1 MTARRKS
8 GILISGRG
16 SNMASLIDAC
26 RTPDFPTEISVVV
39 SNRADAPGLERA
51 RSDGIAT
58 AVVDHRRFDDRPA
71 FEEQLDRTLRDHG
84 VEIVCNAGFM
94 RLLTEFFV
102 QKWFNR
108 HINIHPSLLPA
119 YKGLHTHERI
129 LQDGVRIT
137 GCTVHFVRTEMDTG
151 PIIAQ
156 AAVPVLTNDTP
167 DTLADR
173 VLAAEHAVYPLALR
187 LVAEGRARVV
197 GDKVVLDCD
206 DRATGPLY
214 SPPITQ
220 ICAVP
225 AGSRS

>member
-16 SNMASLIDAC
+16 SNMAALIDAC
-26 RTPDFPTEISVVV
+26 KAADFPAEISVVI

-58 AVVDHRRFDDRPA
+58 AVVDHRQFDDRPA

-102 QKWFNR
+102 QKWYNR
-108 HINIHPSLLPA
+108 QINIHPSLLPA
-119 YKGLHTHERI
+119 YTGLHTHERI

-137 GCTVHFVRTEMDTG
+137 GCTVHFVRTEMDAG

-206 DRATGPLY
+206 DLATGPLY
-214 SPPITQ
+214 SPQITQ

-225 AGSRS
+225 AGSQS